1 MLCDPLGCVWLC
13 VCVCVVRCV
22 CIRKYGG
29 RLFSPPL
36 NLVEWKFRTFDG
48 NMLFRLGYSVWRF
61 WYSLCVQYCMVKCVM
76 CEIEHSLRITSTV
89 WTEQD
94 WDGDGEKG
102 RAREREGESEM
113 DEKKTHT
120 KYSVYMWI
128 MDGDGNG
135 NVSMESR
142 LLFQFSA
149 QGITIYLPYIMYL
162 GYIHNDLWI
171 HT

>member
-89 WTEQD
+89 WTGLRWRRRKRKNE
-94 WDGDGEKG
+94 
-102 RAREREGESEM
+102 RERERGREWNGW
-113 DEKKTHT
+113 KKTH
-120 KYSVYMWI
+120 KILCLYVNNGWRWKWKCFDGKSVV
-128 MDGDGNG
+128 
-135 NVSMESR
+135 VSV
-142 LLFQFSA
+142 FSTRNNHIFA
-149 QGITIYLPYIMYL
+149 VHYVFGLQ
-162 GYIHNDLWI
+162 IHNDLWI